1 VKGVNLAWTQPYRD
15 DRFFLDGSG
24 TIAQP
29 IPNGLA
35 TVTGTLSGEWFD
47 NTFYAAFRSGAFA
60 SLVVTFAGPTAI
72 ASTFFPTIK
81 FTMSAIQIRGNSPQ
95 VGGPDLLDVD
105 IPFVAKDD
113 GTNPP
118 LKIEYTEVEPAV
130 RGRGALGRHDPSEGH
145 TDHLPRPAVHR
156 RRDGPQSR

>member
-35 TVTGTLSGEWFD
+35 TVTGTHGREWLRQHVLRRVPVRRVRV
-47 NTFYAAFRSGAFA
+47 AG
-60 SLVVTFAGPTAI
+60 VTFAGPTAI

-105 IPFVAKDD
+105 VPFVVKDD

-118 LKIEYTEVEPAV
+118 LKIEYTSTETA
-130 RGRGALGRHDPSEGH
+130 AW
-145 TDHLPRPAVHR
+145 
-156 RRDGPQSR
+156 